1 MRPAPTTVAGRA
13 WGSAEPTGT
22 CSPVFLLSF
31 ERIRGVDWKRGD
43 IFGLWTQN
51 NLFHGHKVSSCLEK
65 GTQQFSGPTCSVSTL
80 PLSLQC
86 WSLFPVPLIA
96 VGFCDC
102 LDEWNKQKISVS
114 WWKVMRVHLLFCLC
128 THTQLWEPCPEAV
141 TLQRS
146 REETIQEYRE
156 KAKEP
161 QLFNSSQQALS
172 GYERKLSCSE
182 LHILAAAFD
191 SPYMNCTMM
200 CKLHGLH
207 FPLCPSTALRPFL
220 FSKSDDENLKN
231 TDPI

>member
-1 MRPAPTTVAGRA
+1 MSRKAHSSPHDLGSRTPAVVNKIL
-13 WGSAEPTGT
+13 TGQD
-22 CSPVFLLSF
+22 LLLY
-31 ERIRGVDWKRGD
+31 RI
-43 IFGLWTQN
+43 LQ
-51 NLFHGHKVSSCLEK
+51 LEFDLPYMSINIW
-65 GTQQFSGPTCSVSTL
+65 TQQFSGPTCSVSTL

>member
-65 GTQQFSGPTCSVSTL
+65 GNFPVWTASVDDLPLALEGTQQFSGPTCSVSTL

-114 WWKVMRVHLLFCLC
+114 WWK
-128 THTQLWEPCPEAV
+128 
-141 TLQRS
+141 
-146 REETIQEYRE
+146 
-156 KAKEP
+156 
-161 QLFNSSQQALS
+161 ALS

-182 LHILAAAFD
+182 LHILAGLVLSLLLRGTKND
-191 SPYMNCTMM
+191 LEL
-200 CKLHGLH
+200 KLLH
-207 FPLCPSTALRPFL
+207 RKMP
-220 FSKSDDENLKN
+220 
-231 TDPI
+231 